1 MKEIPFL
8 QIKKISKSYPGV
20 EALKDVSFDITEG
33 SVHALLGENGAGKS
47 TLIKIIAGAEK
58 ANPGGEIWVNGALYN
73 PQNPR
78 DALDNNIA
86 TIYQNLN
93 LLPDR
98 TIMENVLLG
107 KEPTRRGFLDLQQ
120 FQRQTT
126 TILESLDA
134 GYLSP
139 RTLINELKIGEKQII
154 EIAKALINQS
164 KLLIMD
170 EPTAALN
177 QTEAEALF
185 KNIHKLRREGVT
197 IIYVSHRLDEIF
209 QLADVVTVL
218 RDGHHILT
226 KPTIDVNRESLIEA
240 MIGRKLENIY
250 PEQDSIPGE
259 EVFRAEDITC
269 GNVLKGISF
278 SLARGE
284 VLAIAGLSGSGKSE
298 LGKALFGILPIDRGK
313 LFFHGVQYRPR
324 PARSIRSGITYLPED
339 RKVDG
344 LFSELVIRRNISLSV
359 LSIKASSK
367 IKFINKQR
375 EREVAQSQ
383 IDALDIKTPSM
394 EQQIYSLSGGNQQK
408 VVLGRSLAVD
418 PEVFILSEPTQG
430 IDVGVKYEI
439 YQLITEQAR
448 AGKAILLISSELSE
462 IMGLAHRILVMH
474 DGRIVA
480 SLKSSETDQAEIL
493 RYALGEEQPQREY
506 AVK

>member
-1 MKEIPFL
+1 
-8 QIKKISKSYPGV
+8 
-20 EALKDVSFDITEG
+20 
-33 SVHALLGENGAGKS
+33 
-47 TLIKIIAGAEK
+47 
-58 ANPGGEIWVNGALYN
+58 
-73 PQNPR
+73 
-78 DALDNNIA
+78 
-86 TIYQNLN
+86 
-93 LLPDR
+93 
-98 TIMENVLLG
+98 
-107 KEPTRRGFLDLQQ
+107 
-120 FQRQTT
+120 
-126 TILESLDA
+126 
-134 GYLSP
+134 
-139 RTLINELKIGEKQII
+139 
-154 EIAKALINQS
+154 
-164 KLLIMD
+164 
-170 EPTAALN
+170 
-177 QTEAEALF
+177 
-185 KNIHKLRREGVT
+185 
-197 IIYVSHRLDEIF
+197 
-209 QLADVVTVL
+209 
-218 RDGHHILT
+218 
-226 KPTIDVNRESLIEA
+226 
-240 MIGRKLENIY
+240 
-250 PEQDSIPGE
+250 
-259 EVFRAEDITC
+259 
-269 GNVLKGISF
+269 
-278 SLARGE
+278 
-284 VLAIAGLSGSGKSE
+284 
-298 LGKALFGILPIDRGK
+298 
-313 LFFHGVQYRPR
+313 
-324 PARSIRSGITYLPED
+324 
-339 RKVDG
+339 